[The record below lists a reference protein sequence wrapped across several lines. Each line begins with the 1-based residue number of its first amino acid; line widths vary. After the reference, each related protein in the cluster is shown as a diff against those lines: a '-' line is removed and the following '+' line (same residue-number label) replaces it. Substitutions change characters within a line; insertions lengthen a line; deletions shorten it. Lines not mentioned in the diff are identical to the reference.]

1 MPITNAQAIDQRD
14 ILFASTH
21 GFNFAGIFA
30 NRFESKKVLGNQIT
44 SPGSNVLISDKLG
57 SGKTF
62 LMEAVIGELALEKTA
77 LWKFGQ
83 FPADD
88 ADLSDREVVFIDE
101 CDIKLPARRWRA
113 AFERLVEW
121 RAKLECC
128 FVFIGDYTL
137 LSATVLEKFAG
148 PRPSMVP
155 MENLDQDFLR
165 LALKNRFSMAFGERF
180 SALNLK
186 NPSQLPDE
194 MVDIMAPEVWQA
206 LLPAWDVSTNV
217 FRDVFRFLHQI
228 ASMLPADSQPMRV
241 GQDLVSQ
248 WLAHNRISFESEMQ
262 KRLFDKLA
270 QECASG
276 YQGEPIES
284 TDLARLINVGTND
297 MDKFHHEVLEP
308 LARQGLL
315 ISQGNPSINWDN
327 LSYDRYPG
335 PYTPGA
341 VLRFSAL
348 CAA

>member
-1 MPITNAQAIDQRD
+1 MTITNSQAINQRD

-21 GFNFAGIFA
+21 AFNFAGIFA

-44 SPGSNVLISDKLG
+44 SPGSNVLITDKLG

-62 LMEAVIGELALEKTA
+62 FMEAVIGELALEKIT

-101 CDIKLPARRWRA
+101 CDIKLPVRRWRT
-113 AFERLVEW
+113 AFERLAEW
-121 RAKLECC
+121 RAKLDCC

-137 LSATVLEKFAG
+137 RSAAVLEKFAG

-165 LALKNRFSMAFGERF
+165 LALKNRFSVAFGEHFRAF
-180 SALNLK
+180 ELD
-186 NPSQLPDE
+186 NPSLLPDE
-194 MVDIMAPEVWQA
+194 MVDIMEPEVWQA
-206 LLPAWDVSTNV
+206 LLPAWDGSTNV

-284 TDLARLINVGTND
+284 ADLARLINAD
-297 MDKFHHEVLEP
+297 ISAMDTFQQEVLEP

-315 ISQGNPSINWDN
+315 ISQGTPSINWDN

-335 PYTPGA
+335 PYSPGA
-341 VLRFSAL
+341 MLRFSAL
-348 CAA
+348 RAT